1 MSRPID
7 TALMIDGRLEA
18 ILTAAPEQAASDILL
33 VCHPHPLHQGTMH
46 NKVVTTLARVA
57 RDLGMPVLR
66 FNFRGVMSSH
76 GVWDEGR
83 GEIDDALAA
92 LEWMQKQYPTA
103 RIHLAG
109 FSFGAYVAAH
119 AASRSDV
126 AGLMLVAPATS
137 RFDMASVQVQVPT
150 FVAFNSD
157 DDTVEPESMSQWL
170 SAQPDSLVTSYLQPE
185 GGHFYHGQLTALKR
199 AAQDWLKERI

>member
-7 TALMIDGRLEA
+7 TALMIDGRLEG
-18 ILTAAPEQAASDILL
+18 ILTAVPEQTAADILL

-46 NKVVTTLARVA
+46 NKVVTTLARMA

-66 FNFRGVMSSH
+66 FNFRGVMGSQ

-92 LEWMQKQYPTA
+92 LAWMREQYPTA
-103 RIHLAG
+103 RVHLAG

-119 AASRSDV
+119 AASRSNV

-150 FVAFNSD
+150 FVAFNWD
-157 DDTVEPESMSQWL
+157 DDTVEPDSMNRWL
-170 SAQPDSLVTSYLQPE
+170 LAQPESQVASYLKPE

-199 AAQDWLKERI
+199 AAQDWLKEQI

>member
-7 TALMIDGRLEA
+7 TALMIDGRLEG
-18 ILTAAPEQAASDILL
+18 ILTAVPEQTAADILL

-46 NKVVTTLARVA
+46 NKVVTTLARMA

-66 FNFRGVMSSH
+66 FNFRGVMGSQ

-92 LEWMQKQYPTA
+92 LAWMREQYPTA

-119 AASRSDV
+119 AASRSNV
-126 AGLMLVAPATS
+126 AGLILVAPATS

-150 FVAFNSD
+150 FVAFNWD
-157 DDTVEPESMSQWL
+157 DDTVEPDSMNQWL
-170 SAQPDSLVTSYLQPE
+170 LAQPQSQVTSYLKPE

-199 AAQDWLKERI
+199 AAQDWLKEQI

>member
-7 TALMIDGRLEA
+7 TALMIDGRLEG
-18 ILTAAPEQAASDILL
+18 ILTAVPEQTAADILL

-46 NKVVTTLARVA
+46 NKVVTTLARMA
-57 RDLGMPVLR
+57 RDLGMQVLR
-66 FNFRGVMSSH
+66 FNFRGVMGSH

-92 LEWMQKQYPTA
+92 LAWMREQYPTA

-119 AASRSDV
+119 AASRSNV
-126 AGLMLVAPATS
+126 AGLILVAPATS

-150 FVAFNSD
+150 FVAFNWD
-157 DDTVEPESMSQWL
+157 DDTVEPDSMNQWL
-170 SAQPDSLVTSYLQPE
+170 LAQPESQVTSYLKPE

-199 AAQDWLKERI
+199 AAQDWLKEQI